1 MRASKGSLT
10 GQELEIMKVVWRL
23 ESATVRQVYEVLLKK
38 RHIAY
43 TTVMT
48 MMKILEQKGFL
59 KKRQEDR
66 AYVYT
71 PAQPQ
76 KQVVGGMV
84 REFINRVF
92 NGSAEPLLLH
102 LVEDQH
108 LTEKRSGGD
117 PEDHPRLA
125 PAKKKS
131 PRETSKRI

>member
-1 MRASKGSLT
+1 MRAAKGSLT
-10 GQELEIMKVVWRL
+10 GQELEIMKVVWKL
-23 ESATVRQVYEVLLKK
+23 ESATVRQVYEILLKK

-48 MMKILEQKGFL
+48 MLKILEQKGFL

-102 LVEDQH
+102 LVEDRH
-108 LTEKRSGGD
+108 LTEGD
-117 PEDHPRLA
+117 LEEIRKAIRGSRPGKEEKPKGD
-125 PAKKKS
+125 K
-131 PRETSKRI
+131 